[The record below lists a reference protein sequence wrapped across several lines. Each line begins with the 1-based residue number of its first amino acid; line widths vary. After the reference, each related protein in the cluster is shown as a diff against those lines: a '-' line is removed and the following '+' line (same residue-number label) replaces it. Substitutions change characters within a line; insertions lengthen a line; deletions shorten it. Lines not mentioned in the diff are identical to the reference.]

1 MKRLGTIMLLALLAL
16 LGNAPNLAQAAEKH
30 VLMLLYRGCEE
41 SCRGFQDYFRKQRL
55 PVRFTLRD
63 AAQDKTRLPGLV
75 AEAKKLKPD
84 LILTWG
90 TTVTQEVAGPW
101 QAPDPARHI
110 SDIPLVFMIVSNPL
124 EAGLVQK
131 LASSER
137 NLTGTLYLLD
147 EEIQLR
153 AARSYFD
160 FRHLGLLVN
169 PAEQN
174 SLTTRDRLRQ
184 LAPVLGFRLSE
195 QTFGLDTHG
204 KPRPEELPQLVGKLA
219 NAGVDLLYQ
228 SPDTFLNLQRD
239 QLTGLA
245 IACKLPVFAASEAP
259 VVKSA
264 ALMGVVNRYSEVG
277 RLTAQLAARILFE
290 NVAPASIPI
299 ELPRRFSFL
308 INIKAARQLEIY
320 PPLKLLDFAEII
332 GDASPIPIPQVR
344 TNSCN

>member
-1 MKRLGTIMLLALLAL
+1 MKRLILILLLVCVPGIAL
-16 LGNAPNLAQAAEKH
+16 AAEKH

-41 SCRGFQDYFRKQRL
+41 ACQGFQDYFRKHHL
-55 PVRFTLRD
+55 PVRFTVRD
-63 AAQDKTRLPGLV
+63 VAQDKTRIPGFI

-101 QAPDPARHI
+101 KAPDPARHI
-110 SDIPLVFMIVSNPL
+110 TEIPLIFMIVTNPM
-124 EAGLVQK
+124 EAGLVQS
-131 LASSER
+131 LESSKR

-169 PAEQN
+169 PTEQN

-184 LAPVLGFRLSE
+184 LAPVLGFQLSE
-195 QTFGLDTHG
+195 RTFSLDSHG
-204 KPRPEELPQLVGKLA
+204 KPRPEELPQLVAGLA
-219 NAGVDLLYQ
+219 QAGADLLYQ
-228 SPDTFLNLQRD
+228 SPDTFLNLLRD
-239 QLTGLA
+239 QLTGVA
-245 IACKLPVFAASEAP
+245 MACKLPVFAASEAP
-259 VVKSA
+259 VLKSA

-277 RLTAQLAARILFE
+277 RLTAQQAARILFE

-299 ELPRRFSFL
+299 ALPRRFSFL
-308 INIKAARQLEIY
+308 INMNAARQLERY

-332 GDASPIPIPQVR
+332 GDASAPQTPRESSIP
-344 TNSCN
+344 CN